1 MSTIIYYFS
10 GTGNSLKVAKDLRA
24 FFDDVELVK
33 INEDKLNQKIS
44 TKAHRI
50 GFVAPIIFGGIP
62 KLAENFIKALKIESS
77 NPYIFTVV
85 THGDKNGEG
94 IAFEQI
100 DKVLKVKG
108 FKLNG
113 SFSIRMP
120 HNMPAK
126 DHVITDQEKEV
137 FFKEE
142 EEKIKYITRSISNGD
157 DVDYK
162 KNKAKSFINKLNYNA
177 INGLSKKF
185 PLDKGFIVNDKC
197 ISCKICSKVCPANN
211 IEINNGKPKW
221 KLSNCQFCFACI
233 QWCPKEAIEYKKT
246 SQGVKRYRNP
256 YIKVNELFNNQVKR

>member
-10 GTGNSLKVAKDLRA
+10 GTGNSLKVAKDLGA
-24 FFDDVELVK
+24 SLENVELVK
-33 INEDKLNQKIS
+33 INEDKLKEGVS
-44 TKAHRI
+44 TKAHKI

-77 NPYIFTVV
+77 NSYIFTVV
-85 THGDKNGEG
+85 TYGDKNGEG
-94 IAFEQI
+94 IAFEQVNKI
-100 DKVLKVKG
+100 LKTKG
-108 FKLNG
+108 FSLNG

-126 DHVITDQEKEV
+126 NHLSTDEEKEV

-142 EEKIKYITRSISNGD
+142 EEEKIKYIIRSVSNEDNVG
-157 DVDYK
+157 YK
-162 KNKAKSFINKLNYNA
+162 KSKVKVFFNKLNYNA

-185 PLDKGFIVNDKC
+185 PLDKGFIVSDKC
-197 ISCKICSKVCPANN
+197 ISCKICSKVCPASN

-221 KLSNCQFCFACI
+221 TLSNCQFCFACV

-256 YIKVNELFNNQVKR
+256 YIKVNELFNN